1 MPYASPL
8 LSPFGMDN
16 NRARQPIIFIVCK
29 LSRNNN
35 IALNYDGFIVATLGW
50 KTSSLYF
57 KWGIP

>member
-16 NRARQPIIFIVCK
+16 NRARQPIIFIACK

-35 IALNYDGFIVATLGW
+35 IALKYNRFIVATPGW
-50 KTSSLYF
+50 NTSSLYF
-57 KWGIP
+57 K

>member
-1 MPYASPL
+1 MA
-8 LSPFGMDN
+8 
-16 NRARQPIIFIVCK
+16 CK

-35 IALNYDGFIVATLGW
+35 IALKYNGFIVATPGW